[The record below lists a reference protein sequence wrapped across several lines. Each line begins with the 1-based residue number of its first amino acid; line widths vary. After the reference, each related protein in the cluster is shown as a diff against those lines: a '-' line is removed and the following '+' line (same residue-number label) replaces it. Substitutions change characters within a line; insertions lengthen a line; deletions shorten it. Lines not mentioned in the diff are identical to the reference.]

1 MELTMSKKKLLALN
15 FFIFILFINITT
27 LSQSLLHKNNQSED
41 LQIIY
46 PNGGEILSGNV
57 SVRWILAPEYATNV
71 SYYNVYYSP
80 DNGLNWIQL
89 TFAYMSTSYQWNTA
103 IFETYGT
110 NYLIKITAFSKEWGN
125 KETISERRFSIDN
138 RKNILFGNITIDSII
153 SYGLVALVLAI
164 SSITIGYTFYS
175 SKNQQRSFSGLFQLN
190 KSNFLKEISQKVIIG
205 LDNIK
210 SEFIDESIDI
220 PALDAAIAPSSIVE
234 YFPSDFQYD
243 LRSEIKGRTVLT
255 LIEIAY
261 QDPSDTN
268 PAKLAKSLNIP
279 LSTLSKEIKR
289 LRKLNYVET
298 HISTQ
303 VVQDARFR
311 NFRITNKGFNFLS
324 VLNTALKVTISRVK
338 RNGMTELIV

>member
-1 MELTMSKKKLLALN
+1 MSKIKLLALN
-15 FFIFILFINITT
+15 FFIIFLFFSIPT
-27 LSQSLLHKNNQSED
+27 LGQSLLHKTNQSDD
-41 LQIIY
+41 LQIDY
-46 PNGGEILSGNV
+46 PNGGETLSGNV
-57 SVRWILAPEYATNV
+57 SVRWTLAPEYATNV
-71 SYYNVYYSP
+71 SYYNVFYSP
-80 DNGLNWIQL
+80 DNGVNWIQL
-89 TFAYMSTSYQWNTA
+89 TFAHMGTSYQWNTA

-110 NYLIKITAFSKEWGN
+110 NYLIKITVFSKEWGN
-125 KETISERRFSIDN
+125 KEAISEGRFTIDN
-138 RKNILFGNITIDSII
+138 RKNILFGNITFENFITF
-153 SYGLVALVLAI
+153 GLVALVLAI
-164 SSITIGYTFYS
+164 SSITIGYSFYS
-175 SKNQQRSFSGLFQLN
+175 NRNKQRSFSGLFQLD

-210 SEFIDESIDI
+210 TGFIEESIDI
-220 PALDAAIAPSSIVE
+220 PTLDPPIAPNSMVE

-268 PAKLAKSLNIP
+268 PAKLSKSLNIP

-303 VVQDARFR
+303 VVQDARYR
-311 NFRITNKGFNFLS
+311 NFRITTKGFHFLS